1 MDMIFHVVAASRGGA
16 AREQQPAVVAW
27 TLSAELSTDRLRKF
41 RLSARVRSTR
51 RGGGKRGKN
60 YELRFEMQIIR

>member
-16 AREQQPAVVAW
+16 AREQQPAVVAS

-41 RLSARVRSTR
+41 RLSARVRSTS
-51 RGGGKRGKN
+51 GGKRGKN